1 MNGVLETIREFFAF
15 IVGVIKEFFGF
26 FGSLIPT
33 TEAPTEATS
42 KEVK

>member
-26 FGSLIPT
+26 FGSLIPKT
-33 TEAPTEATS
+33 TEPASEET
-42 KEVK
+42 K